1 MVVPSVVKLG
11 EDSWNGGA
19 RSTVPVGCGLLLSGK
34 VYTHDICCIR
44 LLTNGIESLDELTE
58 MVVPLFALVKN
69 RGRDP
74 SPMIT
79 EHPFGPNESG
89 VSANRAVWMIYR
101 LHRV

>member
-1 MVVPSVVKLG
+1 MVVPSVVKLD
-11 EDSWNGGA
+11 EDLWNGGA

-34 VYTHDICCIR
+34 VHIHVIRCIHS
-44 LLTNGIESLDELTE
+44 LTNGIESLDELTE

-89 VSANRAVWMIYR
+89 VSANRAVRMMYR
-101 LHRV
+101 SHRV